1 MNAIDNTQNNTL
13 AESLEKI
20 LPSCD
25 RIDALV
31 GYFYFSWFQEIYRDL
46 QDKKIRILVGM
57 EMDEKMLDRLS
68 KVDQLAIDTIPASV
82 NPTNVK
88 TIAKTRYYDQF
99 AAIFNKTDWFDNEES
114 VQAFKVFL
122 EKIKDGSLEIKK
134 TSTPN
139 HSKMYV
145 MHFSENFSQWWL
157 MPGVVISWSSNLTF
171 SGLKW
176 QWERNRILREEH
188 YYREDKEE
196 FERLWNDANNI
207 VIADKN
213 YEVEFTTQIKK
224 RIWLYALPDPYLVY
238 LRVLNE
244 YFSLEEIENMK
255 WPNEITNGKYSN
267 LQYQMDA
274 INFGIDRINKFWG
287 VIIADVVGLWKSIIA
302 SAIAH
307 NLQMKTIV
315 IAPPHLEEQWRDYG
329 FEFSFS
335 PQVYSTG
342 AIDKALEKHW
352 WNWDK
357 LLIILDEAHKH
368 RNEDTENYKLLHRLC
383 AGNKVMAL
391 SATPFNNDP
400 KDIYALIKLFDTP
413 GQSTIR
419 TVENLSLSFH
429 TLISEYKKV
438 RKSLRKNDSSD
449 DREPF
454 RKAEQIAN
462 ELRRMI
468 EPIVI
473 RRSRLDLD
481 EIDDYRIDLQRQ
493 GIQFAKVRSPELLEY
508 NLWELS
514 ELYAETLEKISGD
527 KNSFIWARYKI
538 AKYINEGSKIFEQFV
553 EEDESAIE
561 AQQRMTQAQVNLS
574 KFMRRLLVKRFE
586 SSVKAFEI
594 TLKKMID
601 TTEKIRGY
609 YVEHWFVPVYKKWDL
624 PELDELESMND
635 YELEDFFWPYEEKGL
650 IRIPASEMQKGFLD
664 ALDHDIELLNDIYGQ
679 WFSDKE
685 YSDPKLDNLLMRIN
699 DSLKNDPARKI
710 IIFSEFSDTAD
721 YLYEQMQ
728 KRENVR
734 VFKYSSADSSTA
746 NKAVIRANFDAGY
759 DKPQNN
765 FDVLVATDAISE
777 WFNLHRAGT
786 IINYDIPFNPT
797 RVIQRIG
804 RINRIN
810 KKVFEELY
818 IYNFFPT
825 TTGEAETKTRAISMI
840 KMHLI
845 HALLWEDTKVLTG
858 DEELKNYFAQS
869 YRDAESKN
877 EVISWDAPHRKAWS
891 LLKHDEAIRNKI
903 NEIPHRTRIARK
915 KDIWQGVLAFWKRGS
930 SHIFAFGKDNEHVE
944 YVSPEEAL
952 LLFRAEEGE
961 KSFETNINF
970 DPMYQKV
977 KTHLFKENTKPTIKW
992 RRQEAEARLDILS
1005 ELYFPAKDYCDDIR
1019 KIIYELDALPE
1030 WVLKELSMLKIN
1042 KISPEETFEAVKELV
1057 PQEYIEKIFSKWAN
1071 NTQNEQFILL
1081 TEQFL
1086 W

>member
-13 AESLEKI
+13 ADSLEKI

-31 GYFYFSWFQEIYRDL
+31 GYFYFSGFQEIYKEL
-46 QDKKIRILVGM
+46 KDKKIRILVGM
-57 EMDEKMLDRLS
+57 EMDEKMVDRLS
-68 KVDQLAIDTIPASV
+68 KIDQMALDTIPESV
-82 NPTNVK
+82 NPTSSK
-88 TIAKTRYYDQF
+88 TVTKTRYYDQF
-99 AAIFNKTDWFDNEES
+99 AAVFNKTDWFDNEGS

-122 EKIKDGSLEIKK
+122 EKIKDGTLEIKK
-134 TSTPN
+134 TALPN

-145 MHFSENFSQWWL
+145 IHFAEAFSQGGL
-157 MPGVVISWSSNLTF
+157 MPGVVITGSSNLTF

-188 YYREDKEE
+188 YYREDRAE

-207 VIADKN
+207 VLADHDF
-213 YEVEFTTQIKK
+213 EGEFTTQIKK

-238 LRVLNE
+238 LRVLQE
-244 YFSLEEIENMK
+244 YFSLEEVPDMK
-255 WPNEITNGKYSN
+255 WPHDITNGQYSN
-267 LQYQMDA
+267 LQYQLDA
-274 INFGIDRINKFWG
+274 VNFGIDRINKFWG
-287 VIIADVVGLWKSIIA
+287 VIIADVVWLGKSIIA

-307 NLQMKTIV
+307 NLKMKTIV
-315 IAPPHLEEQWRDYG
+315 IAPPHLEEQWKDYA
-329 FEFSFS
+329 FEFGFS
-335 PQVYSTG
+335 AQVYSTG
-342 AIDKALEKHW
+342 AIDKALEKHG
-352 WNWDK
+352 WNWEK

-438 RKSLRKNDSSD
+438 RKSLRKKDATE

-454 RKAEQIAN
+454 IKIEQIAN

-473 RRSRLDLD
+473 RRSRLDLI
-481 EIDDYRIDLQRQ
+481 EIDDYRIDLEKQ
-493 GIQFAKVRSPELLEY
+493 GVQFAKVRSPELLEY
-508 NLWELS
+508 DLGNLS
-514 ELYAETLEKISGD
+514 DLYAETLERISGD
-527 KNSFIWARYKI
+527 EDSFIGVRYQI
-538 AKYINEGSKIFEQFV
+538 AKYINIGSKIFEEFV
-553 EEDESAIE
+553 EEDESSIE

-586 SSVKAFEI
+586 SSVRAFQI

-609 YVEHWFVPVYKKWDL
+609 YVDHGFVPVYKKWDL
-624 PELDELESMND
+624 PELDELESKED
-635 YELEDFFWPYEEKGL
+635 YELDVFFWPYEDKGL
-650 IRIPASEMQKGFLD
+650 IRIPASEMQDGFLE
-664 ALDHDIELLNDIYGQ
+664 ALDHDIELLNDVYKT
-679 WFSDKE
+679 WFSGE
-685 YSDPKLDNLLMRIN
+685 ITSDPKLDHLLATIN
-699 DSLKNDPARKI
+699 ASLKNDPTRKI

-721 YLYEQMQ
+721 YLYEQMKKQ
-728 KRENVR
+728 GNTR
-734 VFKYSSADSSTA
+734 VFKYSSADSTKE
-746 NKAVIRANFDAGY
+746 NKAIIRRNFDAGY
-759 DKPQNN
+759 DKPENN

-777 WFNLHRAGT
+777 GFNLHRAGT

-825 TTGEAETKTRAISMI
+825 ATGEIENRTKAISMI

-845 HALLWEDTKVLTG
+845 HALLGEDTQVLTS

-869 YRDAESKN
+869 YRDADAKN
-877 EVISWDAPHRKAWS
+877 EIISWDAQHRKTLS
-891 LLKHDEAIRNKI
+891 LIKYDEEFKKQIQL
-903 NEIPHRTRIARK
+903 IPHRTRIARK
-915 KDIWQGVLAFWKRGS
+915 SDTKNGVIAFGKRGS
-930 SHIFAFGKDNEHVE
+930 SHIFALGTDETNIT
-944 YVSPEEAL
+944 YISPEAAL
-952 LLFRAEEGE
+952 DLFRAWEAE
-961 KSFETNINF
+961 KSLETNANF
-970 DPMYQKV
+970 DPLYQKV
-977 KTHLFKENTKPTIKW
+977 KAHLFKENTRPTIKG
-992 RRQEAEARLDILS
+992 RRQEAEAKLDILS
-1005 ELYFPAKDYCDDIR
+1005 EMYAPAKDYCDDIR

-1030 WVLKELSMLKIN
+1030 WVLKVLAGLKVNEPEKAFAQIQELI
-1042 KISPEETFEAVKELV
+1042 PED
-1057 PQEYIEKIFSKWAN
+1057 YIAKIFSKWAD